1 MTITPTSL
9 FCVES
14 FITLCTSIMFVF
26 FRDEIISDWKAF
38 WVLRWEHQ
46 CYSMPSM
53 SGLGAEGMRLMRIA
67 LFPFIKSRES
77 REVAWL
83 QHSLSSTPVCL
94 VIACASF
101 FTCFSA
107 VLCHPPR
114 DSNAKGTKTTPCLS
128 HSSAVPLI
136 FRLKAKS
143 KLWPG
148 VSAAWATVAC
158 WRGLMTVHV

>member
-1 MTITPTSL
+1 
-9 FCVES
+9 
-14 FITLCTSIMFVF
+14 
-26 FRDEIISDWKAF
+26 
-38 WVLRWEHQ
+38 
-46 CYSMPSM
+46 
-53 SGLGAEGMRLMRIA
+53 MRLMRIA

-94 VIACASF
+94 ATACASF

-114 DSNAKGTKTTPCLS
+114 DSNAKGMKATPCLS

-143 KLWPG
+143 RLWPG

-158 WRGLMTVHV
+158 WRGLMTVMSRAASRPSAQLGRYTSAGRLSQPGNRKRPSLTGLRTALAAMLWI

>member
-1 MTITPTSL
+1 MVGS
-9 FCVES
+9 CA
-14 FITLCTSIMFVF
+14 
-26 FRDEIISDWKAF
+26 D
-38 WVLRWEHQ
+38 
-46 CYSMPSM
+46 
-53 SGLGAEGMRLMRIA
+53 GMRLIRIA
-67 LFPFIKSRES
+67 LFPFIKSS
-77 REVAWL
+77 DSLEVAWL

-94 VIACASF
+94 ATACASF

-114 DSNAKGTKTTPCLS
+114 DSKARGTKATPCLS

-148 VSAAWATVAC
+148 VSAACATVAC
-158 WRGLMTVHV
+158 WSGFMTVMSKAASRPSAQFGTYIHRQDACHNLAVGTGLL